1 MVRGGEGG
9 GGGGGGGG
17 LGQHVWA
24 HEHVAEEGEAG
35 ILSDSSELVGD
46 VLRRGSEGGRTQR

>member
-1 MVRGGEGG
+1 MVRGGD
-9 GGGGGGGG
+9 GGGGG